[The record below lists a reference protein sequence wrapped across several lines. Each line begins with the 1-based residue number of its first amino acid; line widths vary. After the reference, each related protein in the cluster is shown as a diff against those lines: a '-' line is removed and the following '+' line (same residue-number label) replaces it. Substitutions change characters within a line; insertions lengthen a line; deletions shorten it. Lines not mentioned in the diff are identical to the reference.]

1 MQRSVI
7 MRATAAVA
15 VLFGVPLLL
24 APNALLALYR
34 GGELNVPGVYNS
46 MLYGACLIGLG
57 VMNWLAAP
65 GSRAAAQ
72 PVIVGSVVVT
82 VLGFVV
88 AISRQLMDL
97 APPLAWINVALF
109 FVLAVLYVG
118 LLRGEAVARAAPASG
133 A

>member
-1 MQRSVI
+1 MRRSVI

-15 VLFGVPLLL
+15 VLFGIPLLL

-34 GGELNVPGVYNS
+34 GGELNVPGIYNS

-57 VMNWLAAP
+57 VMNWLAATASP
-65 GSRAAAQ
+65 AEAR
-72 PVIVGSVVVT
+72 PVIAGSAVVT

-88 AISRQLMDL
+88 AISRQLMGL
-97 APPLAWINVALF
+97 APPMAWVNVVLF
-109 FVLAVLYVG
+109 FVIAVLYVG
-118 LLRGEAVARAAPASG
+118 LLRGEAVADTAAARG